1 MRSRTYEPPW
11 TFSQPGNFCVY
22 YNFKYSYYASLINK
36 VVQLLQIISTFL
48 SKFISQNVFCLS
60 PDIIQFHA
68 CVKILDRKP
77 LWMSRQAKSRAG
89 AELMNQSEK
98 AWKVLK
104 VRPCLPDRA
113 VFVKDFC
120 IFDNLTG
127 CPNVKRRRD
136 SYQPLL
142 PGRFCS
148 GQRPYSSFTRK
159 FSPLF
164 HEVIGGCSPLC
175 KFPTLV
181 YER

>member
-1 MRSRTYEPPW
+1 MRGKPDRNLLGCQGKRRAESRRW
-11 TFSQPGNFCVY
+11 IKKQ
-22 YNFKYSYYASLINK
+22 
-36 VVQLLQIISTFL
+36 
-48 SKFISQNVFCLS
+48 
-60 PDIIQFHA
+60 
-68 CVKILDRKP
+68 
-77 LWMSRQAKSRAG
+77 
-89 AELMNQSEK
+89 K

-136 SYQPLL
+136 SYQPRL

-159 FSPLF
+159 FGRLF

-181 YER
+181 YECYPQATSRIPISEPTWRHDHFWSMTVLLPYWKSMLIFKYQQYLFGYSLNQNSGLFVDDLFLMQF